1 VFESVAAIDFQKVFY
16 FEMHENKVFLFLKNY
31 F

>member
-1 VFESVAAIDFQKVFY
+1 VAAIDFQKVFY
-16 FEMHENKVFLFLKNY
+16 VEMHENKVFLFLKNY